1 LQNFP
6 LGGAVSVK
14 LLSVKTEGA
23 QKNFKKFLKYGP
35 FWVAILY
42 FPVLLVLDAGA
53 SEGNTRKIVK

>member
-14 LLSVKTEGA
+14 LLSVKTEGT
-23 QKNFKKFLKYGP
+23 QKNFKKFLKNGP